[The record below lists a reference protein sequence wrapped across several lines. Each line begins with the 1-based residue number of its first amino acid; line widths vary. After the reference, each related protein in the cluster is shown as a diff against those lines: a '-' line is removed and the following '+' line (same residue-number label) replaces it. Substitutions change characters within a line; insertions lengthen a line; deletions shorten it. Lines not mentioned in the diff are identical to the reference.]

1 MSDDLSR
8 ALKPDRRYFED
19 GLTWETSIARRN
31 AWSRSLAWVV
41 AAFMTV
47 IAVMALGALW
57 MALPLK
63 TFEPYMVV
71 VDKST
76 GFVEVKRP
84 MAEGKL
90 TQNEAITDF
99 NLVRYIKARETYDPK
114 ALKDNYQL
122 AELLSTS
129 AAARQLT
136 DEFSPVNPQNPVT
149 LFGRL
154 THVDVHIKAITFPN
168 QETALVR
175 FSTTEV
181 NTTSSI
187 TRNWVALVR
196 FQYTSAP
203 ARMEYRFQ
211 NPLGFQVTEYRR
223 DQETAPR
230 PETSKADAGSSGAEQ

>member
-1 MSDDLSR
+1 MTNDVSPPR
-8 ALKPDRRYFED
+8 VDRGYFTD
-19 GLTWETSIARRN
+19 GMTWETSIARRN

-41 AAFMTV
+41 AAVMTV
-47 IAVMALGALW
+47 IALMALGALW

-84 MAEGKL
+84 MAEGTL

-114 ALKDNYQL
+114 ALKDNYDL
-122 AELLSTS
+122 AELLSTG
-129 AAARQLT
+129 AAARDLT

-154 THVDVHIKAITFPN
+154 SHVTVNIKAITFPN
-168 QETALVR
+168 KETALVR
-175 FSTTEV
+175 FSTTEIK
-181 NTTSSI
+181 TTDAT
-187 TRNWVALVR
+187 TRHWVALVR

-223 DQETAPR
+223 DQETASR
-230 PETSKADAGSSGAEQ
+230 PESSPVGAGAAQ

>member
-1 MSDDLSR
+1 MNNDVSAPR
-8 ALKPDRRYFED
+8 PVDRGYFQD
-19 GLTWETSIARRN
+19 GMTWETSIARRN

-41 AAFMTV
+41 AAVMTL
-47 IAVMALGALW
+47 IALMALGALW

-114 ALKDNYQL
+114 ALKDNYDL
-122 AELLSTS
+122 AELLSTG

-154 THVDVHIKAITFPN
+154 THVTVNIKAITFPN
-168 QETALVR
+168 KETALVR

-181 NTTSSI
+181 KTTSSI
-187 TRNWVALVR
+187 TRHWVALVR

-230 PETSKADAGSSGAEQ
+230 PEVAPADAGAAQ

>member
-1 MSDDLSR
+1 MTDLSDSPK
-8 ALKPDRRYFED
+8 LDRRYFAD

-31 AWSRSLAWVV
+31 AWSRSLAWII
-41 AAFMTV
+41 AAIMTL

-99 NLVRYIKARETYDPK
+99 NLVRYIKARETYDPQ
-114 ALKDNYQL
+114 ALKDNYEL
-122 AELLSTS
+122 AELLSTG

-136 DEFSPVNPQNPVT
+136 DEFSPANPHNPVS

-154 THVDVHIKAITFPN
+154 THVTVNIKAITFPN
-168 QETALVR
+168 RETALVR

-181 NTTSSI
+181 KTTSSI
-187 TRNWVALVR
+187 ERHWVALVR

-211 NPLGFQVTEYRR
+211 NPLGFQVTDYRR

-230 PETSKADAGSSGAEQ
+230 PEASSATNNASGAAQ

>member
-1 MSDDLSR
+1 M
-8 ALKPDRRYFED
+8 
-19 GLTWETSIARRN
+19 IAT
-31 AWSRSLAWVV
+31 V
-41 AAFMTV
+41 MTV
-47 IAVMALGALW
+47 IALMALGALW

-84 MAEGKL
+84 MAEGTL

-114 ALKDNYQL
+114 ALKDNYDL
-122 AELLSTS
+122 PELLSTG
-129 AAARQLT
+129 AAAHQLT
-136 DEFSPVNPQNPVT
+136 GEFSPVNPQNPVT

-154 THVDVHIKAITFPN
+154 TNVTVNIKAITFPN
-168 QETALVR
+168 KETALVR

-181 NTTSSI
+181 KTTTSI
-187 TRNWVALVR
+187 TRHWVALVR

-211 NPLGFQVTEYRR
+211 NPLGFQVTQYRR
-223 DQETAPR
+223 DQETATPTVSA
-230 PETSKADAGSSGAEQ
+230 PV